1 MSELS
6 VKKREILNREGLV
19 LKVARD
25 ILLQRGYHGL
35 TMARI
40 AAAVGCPKATVY
52 KHFPCKEEVIL
63 ALATESVEVQR
74 DLVERAATFRG
85 RPRERMAAVAV
96 ATQLFAQLHADDS
109 RIFQIVNGEAIF
121 QKASEKSIW
130 RLQRCGLRTVSVM
143 LGIVRDAIAQGDL
156 VLPPN
161 HTAEDIIYNFWLL
174 GEGGKAAPH
183 SWLPPEEL
191 GIDSP
196 FTSVI
201 KTGSILGDG
210 YGWRPLSS
218 EHDYEKTIQR
228 VWREVFPAEQ
238 RKVFGKRTPTPKS
251 SRTEDNSFTAGKG
264 PSEVKEVPESK
275 SRSTQTPRVPPEP
288 PSPVRPDL

>member
-1 MSELS
+1 MTELS
-6 VKKREILNREGLV
+6 IKKQEILNRQGLV
-19 LKVARD
+19 LKTARD
-25 ILLQRGYHGL
+25 ILLKRGYHGL

-40 AAAVGCPKATVY
+40 AAAAGCPKATVY
-52 KHFPCKEEVIL
+52 KHFPCKEEIII

-74 DLVERAATFRG
+74 ALVERAGTFRG
-85 RPRERMAAVAV
+85 RPRERMAAVGV
-96 ATQLFAQLHADDS
+96 ATQLFAELHADDS

-161 HTAEDIIYNFWLL
+161 HSSEDIIYNFWLL

-183 SWLPPEEL
+183 TWLPPGEL

-196 FTSVI
+196 FASVF
-201 KTGSILGDG
+201 KTGNILADG

-218 EHDYEKTIQR
+218 ECDYRATIER
-228 VWREVFPAEQ
+228 VWCEVFPAER
-238 RKVFGKRTPTPKS
+238 RKVLGRTVHELETGIQ
-251 SRTEDNSFTAGKG
+251 AGEQSAAEKG
-264 PSEVKEVPESK
+264 RSKGKEVLEG
-275 SRSTQTPRVPPEP
+275 R
-288 PSPVRPDL
+288 

>member
-1 MSELS
+1 MTGLS
-6 VKKREILNREGLV
+6 TKKQEILDREGLV

-25 ILLQRGYHGL
+25 ILLKRGYHGL

-40 AAAVGCPKATVY
+40 ATAAGCPKATVY
-52 KHFPCKEEVIL
+52 KHFPCKEEIII

-74 DLVERAATFRG
+74 ALVERAGTFKG

-96 ATQLFAQLHADDS
+96 ATQVFAELHADDS

-121 QKASEKSIW
+121 QKVSEKSIW
-130 RLQRCGLRTVSVM
+130 RLQRCGLRTVDVM
-143 LGIVRDAIAQGDL
+143 LGIVRDAIARGDL

-161 HTAEDIIYNFWLL
+161 HSAADIIYNFWLL

-183 SWLPPEEL
+183 TWLPPEEL

-196 FTSVI
+196 FASVF

-218 EHDYEKTIQR
+218 ECDYEATIER
-228 VWREVFPAEQ
+228 VWREVFPAER
-238 RKVFGKRTPTPKS
+238 RKVLARRKHLPDSGVFGGKS
-251 SRTEDNSFTAGKG
+251 SVLDKG
-264 PSEVKEVPESK
+264 HSTIKEV
-275 SRSTQTPRVPPEP
+275 
-288 PSPVRPDL
+288 SPDK

>member
-1 MSELS
+1 MTKLS

-19 LKVARD
+19 LKAARD
-25 ILLQRGYHGL
+25 ILLKRGYHGL

-40 AAAVGCPKATVY
+40 ATAAGCPKATVY
-52 KHFPCKEEVIL
+52 KHFPCKEEVII
-63 ALATESVEVQR
+63 ALATESVEVQLA
-74 DLVERAATFRG
+74 LVERAGTFRG
-85 RPRERMAAVAV
+85 RPRERMVAVAV
-96 ATQLFAQLHADDS
+96 ATQLYAELYADDS

-183 SWLPPEEL
+183 TWLPPEEL
-191 GIDSP
+191 GIESP
-196 FTSVI
+196 FASVI
-201 KTGSILGDG
+201 KTGSKLADG
-210 YGWRPLSS
+210 YDWRPLST
-218 EHDYEKTIQR
+218 EYDYRGTFER
-228 VWREVFPAEQ
+228 VWSEVFPAEH
-238 RKVFGKRTPTPKS
+238 RKVLGRRTQTLEAGAPVRES
-251 SRTEDNSFTAGKG
+251 SVAKKNHAK
-264 PSEVKEVPESK
+264 VKELSEDK
-275 SRSTQTPRVPPEP
+275 
-288 PSPVRPDL
+288 